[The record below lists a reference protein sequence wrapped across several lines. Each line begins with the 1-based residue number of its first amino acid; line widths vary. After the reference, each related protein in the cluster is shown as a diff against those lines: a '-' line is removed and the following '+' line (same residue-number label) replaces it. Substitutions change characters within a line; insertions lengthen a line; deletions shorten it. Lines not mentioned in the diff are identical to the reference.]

1 MLVLSRKSNESI
13 VIGDQIVIEI
23 LEISN
28 NKIRIGIAAPA
39 DVRVVRGELAPK
51 ERPLNRLRRSN
62 PGIPSGSGNANLRT
76 VADEARQRLRQ
87 LRQPAVQDRARD
99 KFPQDKFPQDKFPR
113 EQMNFDIAEAKPVAQ
128 EVAESALPY
137 RLGNL
142 ESNPRPRTATKV
154 TAEDRLTQQEV
165 YWQVEALNQYRSE
178 WVAESQP
185 WYETSVATV

>member
-51 ERPLNRLRRSN
+51 ERPLHRLRRSN
-62 PGIPSGSGNANLRT
+62 PGTPSGSGNANLRT

-87 LRQPAVQDRARD
+87 LRQPAVQDRVR
-99 KFPQDKFPQDKFPR
+99 DKFPQDKFPR
-113 EQMNFDIAEAKPVAQ
+113 EQMNFDIAEAEPVAQ

-142 ESNPRPRTATKV
+142 EPNPRPRTATKV
-154 TAEDRLTQQEV
+154 TPEDRLTQQEV

-185 WYETSVATV
+185 WYEASVATV